1 MLEAARGIDVIAA
14 NCSIGGMLLIVT
26 VLCCSKVVPA
36 LNSIAKL
43 VGGGRV
49 GCWNRAVPSEA
60 SWTQGPTEST
70 REASVGT
77 QGPGVGNRRSGV
89 SVAIDVIKE
98 AILAHCV
105 GQGQQKG

>member
-14 NCSIGGMLLIVT
+14 NCSIGGMLLVVT

-49 GCWNRAVPSEA
+49 GWNRAVPPEA
-60 SWTQGPTEST
+60 SWTQGPAEST

-89 SVAIDVIKE
+89 SVTIDVIKE
-98 AILAHCV
+98 AILAHGV